1 MTRKFT
7 LFFVLLIVGLLL
19 LVSPSL
25 SLSLWLSRST
35 IAAQA
40 TRPNIVLILTDD
52 QDVASLPVMR
62 HLMANPGGSWVH
74 FTNAFANTALCAPA
88 RSTLLTGQY
97 AHHHGVLSNA
107 PKHIA
112 RLDTTNTLPV
122 WLDAAGYR
130 TAMLGKYGEL
140 GNSPQTGWDVWQVY
154 TGPVDPLTTSAVS
167 FIEDNDA
174 PFFLYVSYHAP
185 HLVSHPPARYENA
198 DVYVPP
204 DPPNYLEAN
213 IADKPQWVRKL
224 GIPGQSTLNQ
234 WRVERLN
241 AHRELLAIDDGVQ
254 AIVAALQAKGELD
267 NTLIVFVSDNGFS
280 WGSHRWFYKN
290 CPYDECSR
298 VPLLIRYPGRVGN
311 RQERR
316 FVSHVNLAST
326 IAEYAGVTVGL
337 SQDGASLMPLLRG
350 TAIEWNEAV
359 LQEKRASSSEDSQ
372 YWAVRVPG
380 WQYVAYDNG
389 DRELYHVR
397 ADRFQMG
404 NRAGRPVFAQR
415 QAQLAALLDSLIR

>member
-7 LFFVLLIVGLLL
+7 LFFVLLIVGLFLFI
-19 LVSPSL
+19 SPSL

-40 TRPNIVLILTDD
+40 TRPNIVVILTDD

-62 HLMANPGGSWVH
+62 HLMAYPGGSWVH

-107 PKHIA
+107 PKHID

-140 GNSPQTGWDVWQVY
+140 GTSPQAGWDVWQVY

-167 FIEDNDA
+167 FIEANDA

-185 HLVSHPPARYENA
+185 HMVARPPARYENA
-198 DVYVPP
+198 DVYMPR
-204 DPPNYLEAN
+204 DARNYMEAN
-213 IADKPQWVRKL
+213 TADKPRWIRELPIPSL
-224 GIPGQSTLNQ
+224 GARHQ
-234 WRVERLN
+234 WRIERTN
-241 AHRELLAIDDGVQ
+241 AHREILAIDDGVQ
-254 AIVAALQAKGELD
+254 AIIAALQARGQLD
-267 NTLIVFVSDNGFS
+267 NTMIVFVSDNGFS

-290 CPYDECSR
+290 CAYDECSR
-298 VPLLIRYPGRVGN
+298 VPLLIRYPGQVGN
-311 RQERR
+311 RLETRL
-316 FVSHVNLAST
+316 VSHVNLAAT
-326 IAEYAGVTVGL
+326 IAEYAGVAAGRP
-337 SQDGASLMPLLRG
+337 QDGASLIPLLRG
-350 TAIEWNEAV
+350 TAASWEEAV
-359 LQEKRASSSEDSQ
+359 LLERRAVPPTEAQ
-372 YWAVRVPG
+372 YWGVRLPG
-380 WQYVAYDNG
+380 WHYVEYDNG
-389 DRELYHVR
+389 DRELYNMT
-397 ADRFQMG
+397 ADPFQQR
-404 NRAGRPVFAQR
+404 NRAGRRGFETT
-415 QAQLAALLDSLIR
+415 QAYLAGRLAALIE